1 MAGTINLL
9 TGATSSAAPTVT
21 NGALGTAIGGTC
33 DQGVVCVQNTAGT
46 GTVTAVVII
55 WAWEPVL
62 SRWFS
67 LGALNGGAAIGETSL
82 ADTIS
87 FAQGIAGLR
96 RFSRLYAELGTLGG
110 AATAITVD
118 VSLVGAESV
127 TSS

>member
-9 TGATSSAAPTVT
+9 TAATSSTAPAVT
-21 NGALGTAIGGTC
+21 NGALGTAIGGMC
-33 DQGVVCVQNTAGT
+33 DQGVVCVQNSAGT
-46 GTVTAVVII
+46 GTVSAIVIL

-87 FAQGIAGLR
+87 FAQGVAGLR
-96 RFSRLYAELGTLGG
+96 KFTRLYAELGTLSG
-110 AATAITVD
+110 AGTAITVD